1 MVLECSAISKQGK
14 AITNASTFLRK
25 YIGRVRKPLLP
36 IAMFQKHVLTSV
48 ACLAIGFALGV
59 TLTSSPQNS
68 EGKRA
73 NGIQKRHIPRNV
85 PASFSL
91 VGESERIRA
100 HRQDLESAIN
110 ELFELRDHQDK
121 TFALLGLLSDLPISD
136 YATVL
141 AAFENQSLKDAGRGR
156 DQWIIAQALQ
166 IMAERDPTGV
176 MAFASEH
183 PHYYQRLAY
192 MEASLRGWC
201 KQDPTSARRWFDE
214 IQDVRTK
221 DRLSTSMAQALARHS
236 FDNAMEFIGQHLK
249 PNRAREAKAQIL
261 SELALVQPL
270 EAAKHLETL
279 ELSQQF
285 THLYHSIA
293 TGLAAEDLDQ
303 ALAWIQGLRE

>member
-1 MVLECSAISKQGK
+1 
-14 AITNASTFLRK
+14 
-25 YIGRVRKPLLP
+25 
-36 IAMFQKHVLTSV
+36 MFQKKHVVTSV

-59 TLTSSPQNS
+59 TLTPSPQNS

-73 NGIQKRHIPRNV
+73 NGIQKNATSPGT
-85 PASFSL
+85 SL
-91 VGESERIRA
+91 PPSLSSVSPERIRA
-100 HRQDLESAIN
+100 HRQDLEIAIS

-166 IMAERDPTGV
+166 IMAERDPAGV

-183 PHYYQRLAY
+183 PHYHQRLAY

-293 TGLAAEDLDQ
+293 TGLAAEDLDRPWPGFK
-303 ALAWIQGLRE
+303 AWRISDISPWRFRESCSKSHWKIVRESKRFLHP